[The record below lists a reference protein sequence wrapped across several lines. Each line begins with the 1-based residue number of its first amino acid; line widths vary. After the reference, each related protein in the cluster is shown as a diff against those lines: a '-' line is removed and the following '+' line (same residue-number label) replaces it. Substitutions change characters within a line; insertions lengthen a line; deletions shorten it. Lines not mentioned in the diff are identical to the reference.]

1 MLALWSMLT
10 PRFRPPSGAPRGVRL
25 PSRPLHV
32 MQLTQKAEIPQLV
45 RTTRINMIHMI
56 TRATTEHATTT
67 IPANDSLT
75 DPRPVRRQRPA
86 AP

>member
-1 MLALWSMLT
+1 
-10 PRFRPPSGAPRGVRL
+10 
-25 PSRPLHV
+25 
-32 MQLTQKAEIPQLV
+32 MQLAQEAEIPQLV
-45 RTTRINMIHMI
+45 RATRINVIHMT